1 MKRWPLRWQL
11 ALLTATLVVVV
22 LFCVGAAA
30 CWQLNR
36 QGVHDLDH
44 ELRHVAREFFITY
57 SEMPAINWSDRL
69 TVRSL
74 MATTHYAYFLEVHD
88 EHDKLLFRS
97 RGTPDEGVPSLGDG
111 RETIRTIHYNGHLVR
126 VGNFTQ
132 GKMRLRLLM
141 DLHVVERTQADLIQ
155 CFLLATPFLLGFV
168 GFGGWFVARRALAP
182 IKQMAESAEHISAQR
197 LDQRLPL
204 PETGDEIERLTVVL
218 NHMFDR
224 LEASFQQATR
234 FTADAS
240 HELKTP
246 LTVIRGELEAALRSG
261 QFEPVQEKLLVNLM
275 EETERLSQISEGLL
289 LLSRADS
296 GRLALALKPVD
307 LIPLMQDLLEDA
319 EILAT
324 PQRITVD
331 SRLPSSAWI
340 QGSPQFLR
348 QLLLNLLDNAIK
360 YNEEGGRVS
369 ISVVEQGGCWS
380 IRVGNTGPGIRPED
394 EEHVFDRF
402 FRGDQSRSQQKGH
415 GLGLSICREIVR
427 AHGGEMGLDI
437 SRPGWTQFQV
447 NLVKAE
453 GEAEDNQTIG
463 QSDNRSSAGRAF

>member
-22 LFCVGAAA
+22 LFSVGAAA

-44 ELRHVAREFFITY
+44 ELHHVAHEFFANY
-57 SEMPAINWSDRL
+57 AELPAVNWNDRL
-69 TVRSL
+69 TVRTL

-88 EHDKLLFRS
+88 VQDKLLFRS
-97 RGTPDEGVPSLGDG
+97 RGTPDQGLPSLGL
-111 RETIRTIHYNGHLVR
+111 EPEAIRTVHYNGHLAR
-126 VGNFTQ
+126 AANFAQ

-141 DLHVVERTQADLIQ
+141 DLHVVERTQNDLVES
-155 CFLLATPFLLGFV
+155 FLFATPLVLGVV

-182 IKQMAESAEHISAQR
+182 IKKMAASAELISAQR

-204 PETGDEIERLTVVL
+204 PNTGDEIERLTVVL

-240 HELKTP
+240 HELRTP
-246 LTVIRGELEAALRSG
+246 LTVIRGELEAALRG
-261 QFEPVQEKLLVNLM
+261 GHVEPGQEKLLLNLM
-275 EETERLSQISEGLL
+275 EETERLSQITEGLL

-296 GRLALALKPVD
+296 GRLTLQLKPVD

-324 PQRITVD
+324 PSRIAIQ
-331 SRLPSSAWI
+331 SHLPPAASV

-348 QLLLNLLDNAIK
+348 QLLLNLLENAIK
-360 YNEEGGRVS
+360 YNEDDGRVS
-369 ISVVEQGGCWS
+369 IALVEQGGSWS
-380 IRVGNTGPGIRPED
+380 IRVGNTGPGIRSED
-394 EEHVFDRF
+394 QERVFDRF
-402 FRGDQSRSQQKGH
+402 FRGDESRSQQKGH

-427 AHGGEMGLDI
+427 AHGGEMGLDL
-437 SRPGWTQFQV
+437 SKPGWTQFQV
-447 NLVKAE
+447 NLVMAKA
-453 GEAEDNQTIG
+453 AEDNQTIG
-463 QSDNRSSAGRAF
+463 QSDNRTGASRPF

>member
-1 MKRWPLRWQL
+1 MRRWPLRWQL

-30 CWQLNR
+30 CWQLKN

-44 ELRHVAREFFITY
+44 ELRHVARDFFTNFA
-57 SEMPAINWSDRL
+57 ELPQINWSDRA

-88 EHDKLLFRS
+88 EQERLLFRS
-97 RGTPDEGVPSLGDG
+97 RGTPEEGLPPLGNSP
-111 RETIRTIHYNGHLVR
+111 EIRTIYYNGHLAR
-126 VGNFTQ
+126 VGNFTR
-132 GKMRLRLLM
+132 GHVRLRLLM
-141 DLHVVERTQADLIQ
+141 DLHVVERTEDDLIQ
-155 CFLLATPFLLGFV
+155 CFVLATPVVLAVV
-168 GFGGWFVARRALAP
+168 GVGGWLVARRALAP
-182 IKQMAESAEHISAQR
+182 IKKMAASAELISAQR

-204 PETGDEIERLTVVL
+204 PNTGDEIERLTVVL

-261 QFEPVQEKLLVNLM
+261 QFEPSQEKLLVNLM

-296 GRLALALKPVD
+296 GRLTLPLKPVD

-324 PQRITVD
+324 PFRITIQ
-331 SRLPSSAWI
+331 SHLPAAACV

-348 QLLLNLLDNAIK
+348 QLLLNLLENAIK
-360 YNEEGGRVS
+360 YNEDEGRVS
-369 ISVVEQGGCWS
+369 ISLIEQGACWS

-394 EEHVFDRF
+394 QGRVFDRF
-402 FRGDQSRSQQKGH
+402 FRGDESRSQHKGH

-427 AHGGEMGLDI
+427 AHGGEMGLDA
-437 SRPGWTQFQV
+437 SKVGWTQFQV
-447 NLVKAE
+447 NLLKADP
-453 GEAEDNQTIG
+453 AEDHRTISQT
-463 QSDNRSSAGRAF
+463 DNRHGAVPAF

>member
-1 MKRWPLRWQL
+1 MRRWPLRWQL

-36 QGVHDLDH
+36 QGIHDLDH
-44 ELRHVAREFFITY
+44 ELRHVAHEFFVNY
-57 SEMPAINWSDRL
+57 AEQPAINWNDRL

-74 MATTHYAYFLEVHD
+74 MATTYYAYFLEVHD
-88 EHDKLLFRS
+88 AQDRLLFRS
-97 RGTPDEGVPSLGDG
+97 RGTPDEGLPVLGDG
-111 RETIRTIHYNGHLVR
+111 PETIRTIHYNGHLAR
-126 VGNFTQ
+126 AANFTQ
-132 GKMRLRLLM
+132 GSVRLRLLM
-141 DLHVVERTQADLIQ
+141 DLHVVERTEDDLIE
-155 CFLLATPFLLGFV
+155 CFLLATPFLLAV
-168 GFGGWFVARRALAP
+168 VAVGGWFVARRALAP
-182 IKQMAESAEHISAQR
+182 IQKMAESAELISAQR

-204 PETGDEIERLTVVL
+204 PDTGDEIERLTVVL

-246 LTVIRGELEAALRSG
+246 LTVIRGELEAALRSR
-261 QFEPVQEKLLVNLM
+261 QFEPAQERLLVNLM

-296 GRLALALKPVD
+296 GRLTLQIKPVD

-324 PQRITVD
+324 PHRITIQ
-331 SRLPSSAWI
+331 SHLPSAACI

-348 QLLLNLLDNAIK
+348 QLLLNLLENAIK
-360 YNEEGGRVS
+360 YNADGGRVS
-369 ISVVEQGGCWS
+369 ISIVEQGNCWS

-394 EEHVFDRF
+394 KDRVFDRF

-427 AHGGEMGLDI
+427 AHGGDMGLDL

-447 NLVKAE
+447 NLLKAE
-453 GEAEDNQTIG
+453 PA
-463 QSDNRSSAGRAF
+463 RAAVSELAA

>member
-1 MKRWPLRWQL
+1 MKPWPLRWQL

-22 LFCVGAAA
+22 LFCIGAAA

-44 ELRHVAREFFITY
+44 ELRHVAREFFLAY
-57 SEMPAINWSDRL
+57 PELPAINWNDRN
-69 TVRSL
+69 TVRTL
-74 MATTHYAYFLEVHD
+74 MATTHYAYFMEVHD
-88 EHDKLLFRS
+88 AQDRLLFRS
-97 RGTPDEGVPSLGDG
+97 RGTPEPGLPALGKAP
-111 RETIRTIHYNGHLVR
+111 ETIRTLHFNGHLAR
-126 VGNFTQ
+126 AANFSQ
-132 GKMRLRLLM
+132 GDLRLRLLM
-141 DLHVVERTQADLIQ
+141 DMHVVERTQDDLIQ
-155 CFLLATPFLLGFV
+155 CFLLATPFLLTV
-168 GFGGWFVARRALAP
+168 VAMGGWLVARRALAP
-182 IKQMAESAEHISAQR
+182 IQKMAESAEHISAQR
-197 LDQRLPL
+197 LDQRLP
-204 PETGDEIERLTVVL
+204 PPRTGDEIERLTVVL

-261 QFEPVQEKLLVNLM
+261 QFEAGQEKLLINLM

-296 GRLALALKPVD
+296 GRLALQLKPVD

-324 PQRITVD
+324 PHRITVQ
-331 SRLPSSAWI
+331 SHLPPAAYT

-369 ISVVEQGGCWS
+369 ISVVEQGGSWS
-380 IRVGNTGPGIRPED
+380 IRVGNTGPGIIPED
-394 EEHVFDRF
+394 KDHVFDRF

-427 AHGGEMGLDI
+427 AHGGDMGLDV

-447 NLVKAE
+447 NLLKAE
-453 GEAEDNQTIG
+453 PAN
-463 QSDNRSSAGRAF
+463 AGVELAA